1 VRALAIRPSLNGL
14 ARMGYIR
21 LVDTPLAGKRL
32 LVVDDDA
39 DLAGVVAE
47 AAARLGA
54 SVEIVPGGR
63 AALAALHHRR
73 PDVAILDLPFPD
85 LRGSVILEALR
96 RSRVPAFAV
105 SGVYRGAR
113 AAEELRRLG
122 AADLL
127 EKPFDVERLLDAAA
141 RALGLAAPPPERAR
155 DEVTGSVPL
164 TRGDALT
171 AALAFG
177 LEALP
182 SSAGPAGD
190 GPLEAFATR
199 VAEPEGTAPAPAPA
213 DAAPPASEG
222 ELARTSVARLLVA
235 LHVAQATGA
244 LTLRRGAVRK
254 IVVVANGAPVYAAS
268 NVAAERFGAL
278 CVRRGIIAEDALARL
293 RREAPQARTAD
304 LLLSR
309 GHLTPAQRAELVA
322 GQIRAIAWSTFEW
335 RDGAYAIQLGLPP
348 PGTVPVAL
356 PPGAFVLR
364 GIQRTAALPRLHAE
378 LPPELHLAPRPD
390 PAVEL
395 YALPLTDAEARLVA
409 VADGTKRVS
418 DLAALSDLPERDT
431 LALLDALRVLR
442 VLDTADRVLAS
453 SRRTGFM

>member
-1 VRALAIRPSLNGL
+1 VE
-14 ARMGYIR
+14 
-21 LVDTPLAGKRL
+21 TPLAGKRL

-54 SVEIVPGGR
+54 HVEVVPGGR
-63 AALAALHHRR
+63 AALAAIQHRR
-73 PDVAILDLPFPD
+73 PDVAVLDLPLPD
-85 LRGSVILEALR
+85 LRGSVLLEALR
-96 RSRVPAFAV
+96 RAGVPAFVV

-113 AAEELRRLG
+113 ASEELRRLG

-127 EKPFDVERLLDAAA
+127 EKPFDVERLLGAAA
-141 RALGLAAPPPERAR
+141 GAVGAAAPAPAQAP
-155 DEVTGSVPL
+155 DEVTGAIPL
-164 TRGDALT
+164 TRGDAPDALT

-182 SSAGPAGD
+182 ESSGAAGD

-199 VAEPEGTAPAPAPA
+199 VAEPAAAAPATPAADTAP
-213 DAAPPASEG
+213 PPSEG

-244 LTLRRGAVRK
+244 LTLRRGAIRK
-254 IVVVANGAPVYAAS
+254 IIVLAGGAPVYAAS
-268 NVAAERFGAL
+268 NVSAERFGAL
-278 CVRRGIIAEDALARL
+278 CVRRGLVTEEALATL
-293 RREAPQARTAD
+293 RREAPQARTAE

-309 GHLTPAQRAELVA
+309 GLLTPAQRTELLA
-322 GQIRAIAWSTFEW
+322 GQIRAIVWSTFEW
-335 RDGAYAIQLGLPP
+335 RDGAYAVQLGLPP
-348 PGTVPVAL
+348 PGIVPVAL
-356 PPGAFVLR
+356 PAGPFVLK
-364 GIQRTAALPRLHAE
+364 GVQRTAALPRLRAE
-378 LPPELHLAPRPD
+378 LPPELVLAPKPD

-395 YALPLTDAEARLVA
+395 YALPLADAEARLVA
-409 VADGTKRVS
+409 LADGTKRVS

>member
-1 VRALAIRPSLNGL
+1 VE
-14 ARMGYIR
+14 
-21 LVDTPLAGKRL
+21 TPLAGKRL

-54 SVEIVPGGR
+54 HVEVVPGGR
-63 AALAALHHRR
+63 AALTAIQHRR
-73 PDVAILDLPFPD
+73 PEVAILDLPLTD
-85 LRGSVILEALR
+85 LRGSVLLEALR
-96 RSRVPAFAV
+96 RAGVPAFAV

-141 RALGLAAPPPERAR
+141 RALGAAAPPPAPAR
-155 DEVTGSVPL
+155 DEVTGAIPL
-164 TRGDALT
+164 TRGDAPDALT

-182 SSAGPAGD
+182 ASSGPAGD

-199 VAEPEGTAPAPAPA
+199 VAEPAAAAPAPPSA
-213 DAAPPASEG
+213 DAGPPPPEG

-244 LTLRRGAVRK
+244 LTLRRGAIRK
-254 IVVVANGAPVYAAS
+254 IVVLAGGAPVYAAS
-268 NVAAERFGAL
+268 NVAAERFGAV
-278 CVRRGIIAEDALARL
+278 CVRRGLVTEEALATL
-293 RREAPQARTAD
+293 RREAPQARTAE

-309 GHLTPAQRAELVA
+309 GLLTPAQRAELVA

-335 RDGAYAIQLGLPP
+335 RDGAYTIQLGLPP
-348 PGTVPVAL
+348 AGIVPVTL
-356 PPGAFVLR
+356 PAGAFVLR
-364 GIQRTAALPRLHAE
+364 GVQRTAALPRLRAE

-395 YALPLTDAEARLVA
+395 YALPLADAEARVVA
-409 VADGTKRVS
+409 LADGTKRVS

-431 LALLDALRVLR
+431 LALLEALRVLR